1 MGKSSIVLLL
11 VLFLEAMLTK
21 VGATTTDEDIID
33 RAKDCC
39 HILMVTANP
48 VSGEVGGWTFAAQ
61 MSSLYEVE
69 TGWDKYCDAFQITK
83 LTSSAG
89 EGEEEKEE
97 VLTTRVLA
105 HPHQTEQPFTRST
118 STVFIDPL
126 EVTDENFVLVA
137 SARDSVLGYCGG
149 NVTIDFRSSLD
160 TAATSEGGGQNQL
173 TAIVATRE
181 PTQAPQPTATATLP
195 PQGNSSG
202 NETGTASPPSSSW
215 FLSSSYSSCN
225 VLAMIWSCVAVAL
238 DII

>member
-1 MGKSSIVLLL
+1 MMRKSSVVLLL
-11 VLFLEAMLTK
+11 VVLEAILTK
-21 VGATTTDEDIID
+21 VGATTIDEDFID

-83 LTSSAG
+83 ITSSG
-89 EGEEEKEE
+89 EGGGGGGEE
-97 VLTTRVLA
+97 VLTTRILA

-126 EVTDENFVLVA
+126 EVTDDNFVLVV
-137 SARDSVLGYCGG
+137 SARDSVLGYCGD
-149 NVTIDFRSSLD
+149 NVTIDLRSSLD
-160 TAATSEGGGQNQL
+160 TAIGGGENQL

-181 PTQAPQPTATATLP
+181 PTQAPQPTETETTTTS
-195 PQGNSSG
+195 PQDDSSD
-202 NETGTASPPSSSW
+202 TTSQPSSSW
-215 FLSSSYSSCN
+215 LLSPSSFYSPWN
-225 VLAMIWSCVAVAL
+225 VLAVIWSCVAIAL
-238 DII
+238 DMI